1 MNKDVGISGFAAYV
15 PPYRVS
21 LQDWC
26 RWTGAPWDKTRAVVG
41 HSFRMRGPRQSVY
54 TMAGSAAMRLIEQY
68 GIDPDRIGFLGLG
81 TESSTDNS
89 AGAVIVKGMLDDGL
103 RARGLP
109 PVNRYCE
116 VPEIKHACLG
126 GVYALKYALRYLAL
140 TDDDR
145 CAIVISADIAE
156 YARGSS
162 GEPTQGAGAVAMLLE
177 RDPKLLSVNLSCIG
191 SASSYRAVD
200 FRKPVLRNLI
210 RNQLNRHFQDLP
222 VFNGKYSTTCYL
234 DETLHALADML
245 RRLNVTPPA
254 YYHGLGAVF
263 MHRPYHRMPLT
274 SFALS
279 YLFGLAHES
288 DAGLDE
294 LNAYCQSA
302 GIDTEAVIAEMRST
316 PDVLQL
322 VRDGNINEEVYPLSM
337 ALLKEFRAGHV
348 FNELITSKM
357 SLGSEPMKD
366 IGNVYCAALPAW
378 MAAGLEQAA
387 RGGAEPAGRDILAV
401 GYGSGDAAEAIPMT
415 LTDNWRAAAS
425 RIGFM
430 DALAHCQPLTRSQYE
445 NLHDDGTAP
454 GLEDPDNGFVIAA
467 VGNASNPA
475 FSDEGIEYYRFVE

>member
-1 MNKDVGISGFAAYV
+1 MNRDVGISGFAAYV

-21 LQDWC
+21 LKDWC
-26 RWTGAPWDKTRAVVG
+26 RWTGAPWEKTRAVVG
-41 HSFRMRGPRQSVY
+41 NSFRMRGPRQSVY
-54 TMAGSAAMRLIEQY
+54 TMAGTAAMRLIEQY
-68 GIDPDRIGFLGLG
+68 GVDPDKIGFLGLG

-103 RARGLP
+103 KARGLP
-109 PVNRYCE
+109 PVNRHCE

-126 GVYALKYALRYLAL
+126 AVYALKYALRYLAL
-140 TDDDR
+140 AEDDR

-177 RDPKLLSVNLSCIG
+177 RDPKLLEVNLRCIG
-191 SASSYRAVD
+191 SASAYRAVD

-245 RRLNVTPPA
+245 RRLKVSPPE
-254 YYHGLGAVF
+254 YYHGVGAVF

-274 SFALS
+274 AFALS

-288 DAGLDE
+288 GAGRGELDAYCRSAGL
-294 LNAYCQSA
+294 AT
-302 GIDTEAVIAEMRST
+302 GAVLAEMRSS
-316 PDVLQL
+316 PDVLRL
-322 VRDGNINEEVYPLSM
+322 VREGNINEEVYPLSM
-337 ALLKEFRAGHV
+337 ALLKDFRAGHV
-348 FNELITSKM
+348 FNELIASKM
-357 SLGSEPMKD
+357 SLGCEPMKD

-378 MAAGLEQAA
+378 MAAALEEAA
-387 RGGAEPAGRDILAV
+387 REGMELTGRDILAV
-401 GYGSGDAAEAIPMT
+401 GYGSGDAAEALPMR
-415 LTDNWRAAAS
+415 LVEDWQEAAM

-430 DALAHCQPLTRSQYE
+430 EALQPWQTLSRSQYE
-445 NLHDDGTAP
+445 DLHDDGAAR
-454 GLEDPDNGFVIAA
+454 GLEDPDNGFVVEA
-467 VGNASNPA
+467 VGDSSNTA
-475 FSDEGIEYYRFVE
+475 FSDEGIEYYRFVG

>member
-1 MNKDVGISGFAAYV
+1 MNRDVGISGFAAYV
-15 PPYRVS
+15 PPYRVN
-21 LQDWC
+21 LEDWC

-41 HSFRMRGPRQSVY
+41 HSFRMRGPRQSIY
-54 TMAGSAAMRLIEQY
+54 TMAGTAAMRLIEQY
-68 GIDPDRIGFLGLG
+68 GIDPERIGFLGLG

-126 GVYALKYALRYLAL
+126 AVYALKYALRYLAL

-234 DETLHALADML
+234 DETLHALNDML
-245 RRLNVTPPA
+245 RRLNATPAA

-288 DAGLDE
+288 DTGLDE

-302 GIDTEAVIAEMRST
+302 GIDTDAVIAEMRST

-322 VRDGNINEEVYPLSM
+322 VRDGNIKRGGLS
-337 ALLKEFRAGHV
+337 AEHGAAEGLPRRPCLQRTHQFEDVAGRRTHEGYRQRLLRRTAGLDGGRSGAGGSGRRRTGRAGHPGRG
-348 FNELITSKM
+348 LRQRRRRRGHPHDADGQLAGGRIAHRIH
-357 SLGSEPMKD
+357 G
-366 IGNVYCAALPAW
+366 CACALSVADPIPV
-378 MAAGLEQAA
+378 
-387 RGGAEPAGRDILAV
+387 REPAR
-401 GYGSGDAAEAIPMT
+401 
-415 LTDNWRAAAS
+415 
-425 RIGFM
+425 
-430 DALAHCQPLTRSQYE
+430 
-445 NLHDDGTAP
+445 
-454 GLEDPDNGFVIAA
+454 
-467 VGNASNPA
+467 
-475 FSDEGIEYYRFVE
+475 

>member
-1 MNKDVGISGFAAYV
+1 MNADVGISGFAAYL

-21 LQDWC
+21 LEDWC

-41 HSFRMRGPRQSVY
+41 HSFRMRGPSQSVY
-54 TMAGSAAMRLIEQY
+54 TMAGNAAMRLIERYQ
-68 GIDPDRIGFLGLG
+68 IDPERIGFLGLG

-103 RARGLP
+103 KACGLP
-109 PVNRYCE
+109 PVNRCCE

-126 GVYALKYALRYLAL
+126 AIYAMKNALRYLAL
-140 TDDDR
+140 ADDDR
-145 CAIVISADIAE
+145 CAVVISADIAE

-191 SASSYRAVD
+191 SASSYRALD

-210 RNQLNRHFQDLP
+210 RNQLNGHFQDLP

-245 RRLNVTPPA
+245 RRLNTTPAA
-254 YYHGLGAVF
+254 YYHALGAVF

-274 SFALS
+274 AFALS
-279 YLFGLAHES
+279 YLVGLAHDG
-288 DAGLDE
+288 DAGCEE

-302 GIDTEAVIAEMRST
+302 GIDTKAVIAEMTSS

-322 VRDGNINEEVYPLSM
+322 VRKGNINEEVYPLSM
-337 ALLKEFRAGHV
+337 ALLKEFRAGQV
-348 FNELITSKM
+348 FNELVASKM

-378 MAAGLEQAA
+378 MAAGLEE
-387 RGGAEPAGRDILAV
+387 AERDGLELAGRDILAV

-415 LTDNWRAAAS
+415 LVDNWQAAAS

-430 DALAHCQPLTRSQYE
+430 DVFEPGQDLTQAQYE
-445 NLHDDGTAP
+445 NLHDDGVAQ
-454 GLEDPDNGFVIAA
+454 GLEDPDKGFVIDS
-467 VGNASNPA
+467 VGDTSNPS
-475 FSDEGIEYYRFVE
+475 FNDEGIEYYRFVS

>member
-1 MNKDVGISGFAAYV
+1 MKRDVGISGFAAYV

-21 LQDWC
+21 LEDWC

-41 HSFRMRGPRQSVY
+41 HSFRMRGPQESVY
-54 TMAGSAAMRLIEQY
+54 TMAGTAAMRLIERY
-68 GIDPDRIGFLGLG
+68 GIDPQRIGFLGLG

-103 RARGLP
+103 KARGLP

-116 VPEIKHACLG
+116 VPEVKHACLG
-126 GVYALKYALRYLAL
+126 AVYALKYALRYLAL
-140 TDDDR
+140 EDDDR
-145 CAIVISADIAE
+145 CAVVISSDVAE

-177 RDPKLLSVNLSCIG
+177 RDPKLLSVNLRCIG

-234 DETLHALADML
+234 DETLHALNDML
-245 RRLNVTPPA
+245 RRLNANPTT
-254 YYHGLGAVF
+254 YYHGLGAAF

-279 YLFGLAHES
+279 YLFGLAHDSNTGRE
-288 DAGLDE
+288 E
-294 LNAYCQSA
+294 LNAYCRSA
-302 GIDTEAVIAEMRST
+302 GIDTEAVIAEMRTS

-322 VRDGNINEEVYPLSM
+322 VREGNINEDVYPLSM

-348 FNELITSKM
+348 FNELVASKM
-357 SLGSEPMKD
+357 SLGSEAMKD

-378 MAAGLEQAA
+378 MAAGLEEAA
-387 RGGAEPAGRDILAV
+387 RDGVELAYRDILAV

-415 LTDNWRAAAS
+415 LADNWQAAAS

-430 DALAHCQPLTRSQYE
+430 DALAHWQPLTRSQYE
-445 NLHDDGTAP
+445 SLHDDGVAE
-454 GLEDPDNGFVIAA
+454 GLAEPDNGFVIDA
-467 VGNASNPA
+467 VGDASNPA

>member
-1 MNKDVGISGFAAYV
+1 MNRDVGISGFAAYV

-21 LQDWC
+21 LKDWC
-26 RWTGAPWDKTRAVVG
+26 QWTGAPWDKIRAVVG
-41 HSFRMRGPRQSVY
+41 HSFRMRGPRHSVY
-54 TMAGSAAMRLIEQY
+54 TMAGTAAMRLIEQY
-68 GIDPDRIGFLGLG
+68 GIDPERIGFLGLG

-103 RARGLP
+103 KARGLP
-109 PVNRYCE
+109 PINRCCE

-126 GVYALKYALRYLAL
+126 AIYALKYAARYLAL
-140 TDDDR
+140 TNDDR
-145 CAIVISADIAE
+145 CAIVIAADIAE

-234 DETLHALADML
+234 DETLHALNDML
-245 RRLNVTPPA
+245 RRLNVSPPA
-254 YYHGLGAVF
+254 YYHGLGAAF
-263 MHRPYHRMPLT
+263 MHRPYHRMPQT

-279 YLFGLAHES
+279 YLFGLARGGTAGRDELHAYCRS
-288 DAGLDE
+288 AGL
-294 LNAYCQSA
+294 
-302 GIDTEAVIAEMRST
+302 DTEAVIAEMRST
-316 PDVLQL
+316 PDILQL

-337 ALLKEFRAGHV
+337 ALLKAFRTGHV
-348 FNELITSKM
+348 FRELMASKM
-357 SLGSEPMKD
+357 SLGAEPMKD

-378 MAAGLEQAA
+378 IAAGLEQAE
-387 RGGAEPAGRDILAV
+387 REGTELAGKDILAV
-401 GYGSGDAAEAIPMT
+401 GYGSGDAAEALPMR
-415 LTDNWRAAAS
+415 LVDGWQAAAS

-430 DALAHCQPLTRSQYE
+430 EALKHWQPLTRSQYE
-445 NLHDDGTAP
+445 SLHDDGAAH
-454 GLEDPDNGFVIAA
+454 GLEEPDVGFVVDT
-467 VGNASNPA
+467 VGDASNPA
-475 FSDEGIEYYRFVE
+475 FSDEGIEYYRLVE